1 MGHYEYY
8 TVSYLSK
15 NISALFSAQ
24 NAGGFVKANRNKLKK
39 NFFFG
44 VNKKMEACVSLVHV

>member
-1 MGHYEYY
+1 MNY

-24 NAGGFVKANRNKLKK
+24 NAGFVKANRNKLKK
-39 NFFFG
+39 AFFFG
-44 VNKKMEACVSLVHV
+44 VNKKMEACVSLACLTTTGG